1 MGLEK
6 TLMPFDLKYIQNK
19 QLILS
24 MLEYEDKLFL
34 SKEGQQFL
42 SEYGS
47 NTKSLEGSKSIQRKT
62 LNNFGF
68 ESSDTDLANYRKIF
82 HHYYTSS
89 TDYDPQILNSVYY
102 MRENRCLY
110 YKSKPLELG
119 TQIPNLNVFG
129 LDGKTQYD
137 LHNLIKTKNYSKT
150 ILAAFSLS

>member
-1 MGLEK
+1 MGIENKLI
-6 TLMPFDLKYIQNK
+6 PFDLEYIQNK

-47 NTKSLEGSKSIQRKT
+47 NTTSLEGSKSIQRKT

-68 ESSDTDLANYRKIF
+68 SSTDTDLSNYRKIF
-82 HHYYTSS
+82 HHYYVSS
-89 TDYDPQILNSVYY
+89 TEYDPQILNSVYY

-110 YKSKPLELG
+110 YKSKPLEIN
-119 TQIPNLNVFG
+119 TIIPNLNVYG
-129 LDGKTQYD
+129 LDGETQYD
-137 LHNLIKTKNYSKT
+137 LHQLIKTKNYSKT

>member
-6 TLMPFDLKYIQNK
+6 TLMPFNLEYIQNK
-19 QLILS
+19 QLIIS

-34 SKEGQQFL
+34 SDVGQQFL

-47 NTKSLEGSKSIQRKT
+47 NTTSLEGSKSIQRKT

-68 ESSDTDLANYRKIF
+68 ESTDIDLSNYRKIF

-89 TDYDPQILNSVYY
+89 TEYDPQILNSVYY

-110 YKSKPLELG
+110 YKSKPLKIN
-119 TQIPNLNVFG
+119 TIIPNLNVFG

-137 LHNLIKTKNYSKT
+137 LHNLVREKNYSKT

>member
-6 TLMPFDLKYIQNK
+6 NLISFDLTYIKNK

-42 SEYGS
+42 SEYGL
-47 NTKSLEGSKSIQRKT
+47 NTTSLEGSKSIQRKT

-68 ESSDTDLANYRKIF
+68 NSSDTDLANYRKIF
-82 HHYYTSS
+82 HHYYVSPTE
-89 TDYDPQILNSVYY
+89 YDPQILNSVYY

-110 YKSKPLELG
+110 YKSKPLEIN
-119 TQIPNLNVFG
+119 TIIPNLNIYG

-137 LHNLIKTKNYSKT
+137 LHNLIREKNYSKT

>member
-6 TLMPFDLKYIQNK
+6 NLIPFEPTHIQDK
-19 QLILS
+19 QLILL

-34 SKEGQQFL
+34 SNEGQQFL
-42 SEYGS
+42 QEYGK
-47 NTKSLEGSKSIQRKT
+47 NITSLEGSKSIQRKT

-68 ESSDTDLANYRKIF
+68 GSTDTDLANYRKIF
-82 HHYYTSS
+82 HYYYKSS
-89 TDYDPQILNSVYY
+89 DDYDQQILNSVYY

-110 YKSKPLELG
+110 YKSKPLEIG
-119 TQIPNLNVFG
+119 TQISNLNVFG

-137 LHNLIKTKNYSKT
+137 LHNLVKEKNYSKT